1 MKFPRLA
8 AVLLALLAGSVQ
20 ADQLDDIQRK
30 GSLVVGVIAD
40 APPFGM
46 FNPDK
51 TVSGYDVDFGAA
63 IAKKL
68 GAKLTVRDLLP
79 AERLPMLKNGQVDLV
94 IGTLTKTHEREREI
108 DFSYGYF
115 VTGQKVL
122 AKRGRFPTVN
132 ELRGATVGVARG
144 TTSEA
149 QLRKEFPAANVVSF
163 DDNPQALKFL
173 EEGKLDGISTDEP
186 ILAGLLAKMPNRT
199 AYELSS
205 FSVSTEAYGIG
216 VRKGEKRLLKTVN
229 DTLIEMEN
237 NGEADRIFKRWF
249 GPQSA
254 VPLVRTFKIRGG

>member
-1 MKFPRLA
+1 MKLQKLA
-8 AVLLALLAGSVQ
+8 AALLAVLALSAT

-30 GSLVVGVIAD
+30 GSLIVGVVAD

-68 GAKLTVRDLLP
+68 GAKLSVRDLQP
-79 AERLPMLKNGQVDLV
+79 SERIPMLKNAQVDILIAV
-94 IGTLTKTHEREREI
+94 LTKTHEREREI

-122 AKRGRFPTVN
+122 SKKNRFADIN
-132 ELRGATVGVARG
+132 ALRGATLGVARG

-149 QLRKEFPAANVVSF
+149 QLRREFPSASVVSF

-173 EEGKLDGISTDEP
+173 DEGKLDGISTDEP
-186 ILAGLLAKMPNRT
+186 ILAGLLAKLPNRN

-205 FSVSTEAYGIG
+205 FSVSTEAYGIA
-216 VRKGEKRLLKTVN
+216 VRKGEKRLLKAVN
-229 DTLIEMEN
+229 DTLLEMESS
-237 NGEADRIFKRWF
+237 GEADRIFTRWF